1 MGDADHAVRD
11 VLGSERLDMRD
22 RSGASRKGVRCRA
35 LLRRGH
41 ARHVRA
47 DADVVRRAA
56 ARLRADP
63 GHIRTAG
70 LAGDE
75 DITALAALLDVLAAA
90 LPHLDPAIR
99 RDVVASCRA
108 VLEEE

>member
-1 MGDADHAVRD
+1 
-11 VLGSERLDMRD
+11 MRD
-22 RSGASRKGVRCRA
+22 RSGAPRKGVRCRA
-35 LLRRGH
+35 LLRRGR

-47 DADVVRRAA
+47 DVDVIRRAA

-63 GHIRTAG
+63 GHVRTAG
-70 LAGDE
+70 LSCDE
-75 DITALAALLDVLAAA
+75 DIAALAALLDVLAAA

>member
-1 MGDADHAVRD
+1 
-11 VLGSERLDMRD
+11 MRD
-22 RSGASRKGVRCRA
+22 GFGAPRRGVRCRA
-35 LLRRGH
+35 MFRRGR

-47 DADVVRRAA
+47 EADVVRRAA
-56 ARLRADP
+56 ARLRANP
-63 GHIRTAG
+63 GHVRTAG

-75 DITALAALLDVLAAA
+75 DIAALAALLDVLAAA

-108 VLEEE
+108 VLEDE